1 MAMAMK
7 MTEDQLKWCRRL
19 DEYTETFHDINKFT
33 ATHEYTTLIEGFG
46 GSGPTLELGPNQ
58 PMSRV
63 QLNRDR
69 TPLSEEVFEAAFPEG
84 RKATVKVVTT
94 VTFEPV
100 EADLEPVEADAGA
113 ATE

>member
-7 MTEDQLKWCRRL
+7 MTEDQLKWCRRRE
-19 DEYTETFHDINKFT
+19 EYTETFQDIDKFT
-33 ATHEYTTLIEGFG
+33 ATHEYRTLINSNHVE
-46 GSGPTLELGPNQ
+46 TIELGPNQ

-69 TPLSEEVFEAAFPEG
+69 TPLSEEEFEATFPEG
-84 RKATVKVVTT
+84 RKAMVKVVTT

-100 EADLEPVEADAGA
+100 E
-113 ATE
+113 